1 MSEWWTYR
9 ISSFLLF
16 SPRTYHRLLE
26 LYNTAIWPLQ
36 LVALGLGIAILMLAR
51 NASVRNGRIVATILA
66 ACWLNVAWSFHL
78 RHYAT
83 INWAAVYYAAAFA
96 AQALL
101 LLWQGVI
108 RGRLRFGPATDP
120 AQSVGRF
127 VVAFA
132 LAAQPLLALLAGR
145 RPVEIEFF
153 GVAPDPTAVATLG
166 VLLMLRKPPVAAMI
180 LPLAWCA
187 ISGAFQWAM
196 AAHDALITPLA
207 ALLALAML
215 VAARRRA

>member
-36 LVALGLGIAILMLAR
+36 LVALGLGIAILVLAR
-51 NASVRNGRIVATILA
+51 NGNVRNGRMIAAILA
-66 ACWLNVAWSFHL
+66 ACWLDVAWSFHL

-83 INWAAVYYAAAFA
+83 INWAARYYATAFV

-108 RGRLRFGPATDP
+108 RGRLRFGPATNA
-120 AQSVGRF
+120 AQCVGRLI
-127 VVAFA
+127 VAFA

-145 RPVEIEFF
+145 RLVETEFL

-166 VLLMLRKPPVAAMI
+166 ALLMPRRPRVVAMI
-180 LPLAWCA
+180 VPLAWCA

-196 AAHDALITPLA
+196 AARDALVTPLA
-207 ALLALAML
+207 ALLVLAML
-215 VAARRRA
+215 VAARSRA